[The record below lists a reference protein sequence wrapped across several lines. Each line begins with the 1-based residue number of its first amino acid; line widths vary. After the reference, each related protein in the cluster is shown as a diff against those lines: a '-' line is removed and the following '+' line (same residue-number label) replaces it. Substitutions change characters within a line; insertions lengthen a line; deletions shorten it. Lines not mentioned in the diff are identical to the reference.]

1 MCGQGKTARRKRAL
15 PLFSLLHQSLAGHSR
30 FALESEEEAGFIHY
44 KVSTENEKIGQ
55 VRMLTRR
62 RGSTPDIKWR
72 GWGRSG
78 IYPLKNFH
86 GKNWT
91 SRSAVSLSPQPPHPP
106 TPPTHMFQRAVKQA
120 CWPRGL
126 DFKWRGWSNGGKNQ
140 TPPKKIPRAS
150 NKKPKKSLEQKLIQK
165 YSHA

>member
-15 PLFSLLHQSLAGHSR
+15 PLFSLLHQSLACHSR
-30 FALESEEEAGFIHY
+30 FALEPEEEAGFIHY
-44 KVSTENEKIGQ
+44 KVSKENKKIGQ

-62 RGSTPDIKWR
+62 RDSTPDIKWR

-78 IYPLKNFH
+78 HWKISTEKTGQIDPQ
-86 GKNWT
+86 
-91 SRSAVSLSPQPPHPP
+91 SLWRPPPPPPHQPICFNALWNKHVDP
-106 TPPTHMFQRAVKQA
+106 GGM
-120 CWPRGL
+120 

-140 TPPKKIPRAS
+140 NLPKIPRAS
-150 NKKPKKSLEQKLIQK
+150 NKKPQKSLEQKLIQK

>member
-1 MCGQGKTARRKRAL
+1 MTKEKKNKIKENKRTKEEKKNTYIYIYMNEWINNPVDSDLYPDVYLSMNMCGQGKT
-15 PLFSLLHQSLAGHSR
+15 R
-30 FALESEEEAGFIHY
+30 FALEPEEEAGFIHY
-44 KVSTENEKIGQ
+44 KVSTENKKIGQ

-91 SRSAVSLSPQPPHPP
+91 SRSAVSLSPPPPRPHHPTNP
-106 TPPTHMFQRAVKQA
+106 YVSTRSQTSMLTQGPGFQVAGMIEWGQ
-120 CWPRGL
+120 
-126 DFKWRGWSNGGKNQ
+126 
-140 TPPKKIPRAS
+140 
-150 NKKPKKSLEQKLIQK
+150 
-165 YSHA
+165 